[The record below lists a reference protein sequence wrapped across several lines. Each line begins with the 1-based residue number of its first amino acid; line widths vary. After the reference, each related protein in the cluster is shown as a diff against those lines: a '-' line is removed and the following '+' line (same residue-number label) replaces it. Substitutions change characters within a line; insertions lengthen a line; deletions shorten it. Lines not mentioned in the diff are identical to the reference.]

1 VLPGRIVPSPRV
13 PESPLRPRSACAR
26 RSRGTVRRRRGCTIG
41 GWSTVLGWRTHRPP
55 RIRRVPPE
63 PLALRWRSSERSAS
77 RPSCRGGAE
86 GPTCVDHRRSEGGGR
101 APRSVLRRSILSAK
115 SGLRA
120 LRARST
126 GGWALGSR
134 WDVPGGRGSS
144 PRRRRTVR
152 RGLRPTSA
160 PLHWRARRSRK
171 GESNPYHGAL
181 ELGALR
187 GAGSSLLRRTLRCP
201 SRGRSNSTGGCR
213 NGLGSRGG
221 LVHHH
226 RALELRRD
234 GTLELKAALGAG
246 QSAIG
251 VLSPAIGAEHSGD
264 LARAPRAW

>member
-1 VLPGRIVPSPRV
+1 LPRRVVRSPRV
-13 PESPLRPRSACAR
+13 PESTLRPRSACAR

-41 GWSTVLGWRTHRPP
+41 GWSPVLGWRTHRPP
-55 RIRRVPPE
+55 RIRRIPPE

-77 RPSCRGGAE
+77 RPSRRGGAE

-101 APRSVLRRSILSAK
+101 APHAVLRRSILSAK
-115 SGLRA
+115 SALRA

-126 GGWALGSR
+126 RGWALRSR
-134 WDVPGGRGSS
+134 WDVPGRRGSS

-152 RGLRPTSA
+152 RRLRPTR
-160 PLHWRARRSRK
+160 PPRHWRARCSRK

-181 ELGALR
+181 KLGALR
-187 GAGSSLLRRTLRCP
+187 GAWSLLRRTLRCP
-201 SRGRSNSTGGCR
+201 SRGWSNSTGGCR

-246 QSAIG
+246 QSGIG